1 MKNAKERMI
10 EELELEFQH
19 VADGDLTEEQTDDS
33 YQCLL
38 TQLDIIYKGQL
49 ANSDYS
55 VGLWEFRSMLDIID
69 ELKMTYPEAIVAAK
83 NYLEFGTLPGF
94 EKPLEIFVDE
104 DGRVITGE

>member
-10 EELELEFQH
+10 EELELEFQY
-19 VADGDLTEEQTDDS
+19 VANGDLTEEQTDDS

-49 ANSDYS
+49 ANSDDS

-69 ELKMTYPEAIVAAK
+69 ELGMTYPEAILAAK
-83 NYLEFGTLPGF
+83 DYLEFGTLPGA

-104 DGRVITGE
+104 DGKVITGE

>member
-1 MKNAKERMI
+1 MKTAKERMI

-19 VADGDLTEEQTDDS
+19 VTNGDLTEEQTDDS

-38 TQLDIIYKGQL
+38 NQLDIIYKGQL

-69 ELKMTYPEAIVAAK
+69 ELKMTYPEAIVAAAK
-83 NYLEFGTLPGF
+83 YLEFGSIPGT
-94 EKPLEIFVDE
+94 EEVEPLFIDDE
-104 DGRVITGE
+104 GNIVEGA